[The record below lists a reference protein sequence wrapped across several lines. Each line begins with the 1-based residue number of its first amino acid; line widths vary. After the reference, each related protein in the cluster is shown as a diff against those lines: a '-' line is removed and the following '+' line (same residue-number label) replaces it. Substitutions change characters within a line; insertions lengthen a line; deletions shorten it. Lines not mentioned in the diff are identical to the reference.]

1 MKNQYMEDLKNKRL
15 GSIKPLA
22 SSSQSLTQAP
32 LSKGLGFGG
41 LFSTMSTETQ
51 LNKAKA
57 NELAGRLSVPLTSA
71 MLQMHSNQ
79 DVYNALMQKALESG
93 KT

>member
-15 GSIKPLA
+15 DHSFK
-22 SSSQSLTQAP
+22 SQNTQSLTQAP

-41 LFSTMSTETQ
+41 LFSTFSGGNQ

-57 NELAGRLSVPLTSA
+57 TELAGRLSVPLTSA

-93 KT
+93 KS